1 MNQALLAKQYWRICS
16 NTNLLL
22 TKTLKAKYSP
32 QQDLHLHKPKKHSS
46 WIWKSIMEPPNPILT
61 QGTWKVGRGHD
72 IPINHPMWFHSRQG
86 ASTIINP
93 QVTRVAD
100 LINQDTATWKSDVVM
115 QMYDT
120 NIANKILAL
129 PLPKIQTQSTKD
141 QVIWPNS
148 TTGDYQVKRAYA
160 LLHQDL
166 TQNLTRPRSAITPP
180 TKIWQN
186 LWRLKLPN
194 KLLTFT
200 WKLLHQA
207 LPVKTELNHRG
218 IHCDATC
225 ILCTTHEETLNHLFL
240 QCTFARA
247 VWLGMGIN
255 TSSLIAS
262 NTTLAVWITNI
273 LEI

>member
-1 MNQALLAKQYWRICS
+1 
-16 NTNLLL
+16 
-22 TKTLKAKYSP
+22 
-32 QQDLHLHKPKKHSS
+32 
-46 WIWKSIMEPPNPILT
+46 MEPPNPILT
-61 QGTWKVGRGHD
+61 QGTWKVGRGHN

-120 NIANKILAL
+120 NIKILAL
-129 PLPKIQTQSTKD
+129 SLPKIQTQSTTD

-166 TQNLTRPRSAITPP
+166 THNLTRPGSAITPP

-207 LPVKTELNHRG
+207 LLVKTELNHRG

-240 QCTFARA
+240 QCPFAGA

-255 TSSLIAS
+255 TSSLMES

-273 LEI
+273 LESYQATQSNFESSSLVITTAWCL